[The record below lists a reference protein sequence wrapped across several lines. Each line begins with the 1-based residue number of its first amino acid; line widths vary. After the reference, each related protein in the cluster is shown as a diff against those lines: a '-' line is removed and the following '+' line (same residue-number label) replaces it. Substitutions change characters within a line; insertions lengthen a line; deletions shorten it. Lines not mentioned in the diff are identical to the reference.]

1 MEKTIRCPECGD
13 TVTPEFGMCPEC
25 HHQFKRI
32 EYLQQGLSEDEFT
45 EQKGL
50 KVNSALFGKIKVI
63 GFLVVLVFIIFKFF
77 TR

>member
-13 TVTPEFGMCPEC
+13 TITPDLGMCPEC
-25 HHQFKRI
+25 HYEFQRI
-32 EYLQQGLSEDEFT
+32 DYVLQGMSEEDFT
-45 EQKGL
+45 ELKEI

-63 GFLVVLVFIIFKFF
+63 GFLVVLIFIIFKFF